1 MLQFVTSHYIIEND
15 FFFVSKGPQDQSLA
29 EKLDNAIKQL
39 ESWHRISIIIVLVG
53 LASLSGI
60 ISMSQFYFH
69 DEIAKHGYIDDIFI
83 EDQNLRVLAFI
94 PYTEEII
101 PADGV
106 VTLYLTQVWLMY
118 GNGVVIALLSFLFVW
133 VTYRGKTHTQEFE
146 SIERQFIRQSYLV
159 NFETSVPEGDTRVEK
174 ILNQAI
180 HVFPN
185 LKEIQRKAKLKQT
198 KIPYKINQKINGDT
212 IDGIVSTKKGDF
224 IVKFYDKSVSES
236 DLKNLAKILSKSRD
250 KIFRVLC
257 VAKDYD
263 EELQSNKLVDIMDK
277 IPKYFKLDLIFEEE
291 HGYSMLWID

>member
-1 MLQFVTSHYIIEND
+1 MSRGPKD
-15 FFFVSKGPQDQSLA
+15 FSLA
-29 EKLDNAIKQL
+29 EKLENAIKQL
-39 ESWHRISIIIVLVG
+39 GSWYRISIIIVLVG

-69 DEIAKHGYIDDIFI
+69 GEIGKHGHIEEIYV
-83 EDQNLRVLAFI
+83 EDQDITVLAFL
-94 PYTEEII
+94 PYTEEIFPSEGI
-101 PADGV
+101 

-118 GNGVVIALLSFLFVW
+118 GNGIVIALLSFLFVW
-133 VTYRGKTHTQEFE
+133 VTYRGKEHTKEFE

-174 ILNQAI
+174 ILNEAI
-180 HVFPN
+180 HVFPA
-185 LKEIQRKAKLKQT
+185 LKEVQRKAKSKQT
-198 KIPYKINQKINGDT
+198 KIPYKLDQKINGDT

-224 IVKFYDKSVSES
+224 IVKFFDKTVTES
-236 DLKNLAKILSKSRD
+236 DLKNLVEKLSKSRD

-263 EELQSNKLVDIMDK
+263 EELQSNKLVGIMDNL
-277 IPKYFKLDLIFEEE
+277 PKYFKLDLIFEED

>member
-1 MLQFVTSHYIIEND
+1 M
-15 FFFVSKGPQDQSLA
+15 SKGPQDYSLA

-39 ESWHRISIIIVLVG
+39 GFWYRISIIIVLVG

-69 DEIAKHGYIDDIFI
+69 DEVAKYGQIQEIFI
-83 EDQNLRVLAFI
+83 QDENITVLAFL
-94 PYTEEII
+94 PYSEEIF
-101 PADGV
+101 PAEGIV
-106 VTLYLTQVWLMY
+106 SLYITQIWLMY
-118 GNGVVIALLSFLFVW
+118 GNGVVIGLLSFLFIW
-133 VTYRGKTHTQEFE
+133 VTYRGKAHTEEFE

-159 NFETSVPEGDTRVEK
+159 NFETSVPEGETRIEK
-174 ILNQAI
+174 ILNEAI
-180 HVFPN
+180 HVFPT
-185 LKEIQRKAKLKQT
+185 LKEVQRKAKLKQT
-198 KIPYKINQKINGDT
+198 KIPYKLNQKFNGET

-224 IVKFYDKSVSES
+224 IVKFYDKTVSES
-236 DLKNLAKILSKSRD
+236 DLKNLIKILSKSRA

-263 EELQSNKLVDIMDK
+263 EDLQSNKLVEIMDK

>member
-1 MLQFVTSHYIIEND
+1 M
-15 FFFVSKGPQDQSLA
+15 SKGPQDYSLA
-29 EKLDNAIKQL
+29 EKLDRAIKQL
-39 ESWHRISIIIVLVG
+39 GSWYRISIIIVLVG

-69 DEIAKHGYIDDIFI
+69 SEVAKYGQIQEIFI
-83 EDQNLRVLAFI
+83 EDQNLTVLAFL
-94 PYTEEII
+94 PYSEEIF
-101 PADGV
+101 PAEGIV
-106 VTLYLTQVWLMY
+106 SLYITQVWLMY
-118 GNGVVIALLSFLFVW
+118 GNGVVIGLLSFLFIW
-133 VTYRGKTHTQEFE
+133 VTYRGKAHTQEFE

-174 ILNQAI
+174 ILNEAI
-180 HVFPN
+180 HVFPT
-185 LKEIQRKAKLKQT
+185 LKEVQRKAKLKQT
-198 KIPYKINQKINGDT
+198 KIPYKLDQKLNGET

-224 IVKFYDKSVSES
+224 IVKFYDKTVSES
-236 DLKNLAKILSKSRD
+236 DLKNLVSMLSKSRD

-263 EELQSNKLVDIMDK
+263 EDLQSNKLVGIMDK

>member
-1 MLQFVTSHYIIEND
+1 
-15 FFFVSKGPQDQSLA
+15 VSKGPQDYSLA

-39 ESWHRISIIIVLVG
+39 GFWYRISIIIVLVG

-69 DEIAKHGYIDDIFI
+69 DEVAKYGQIQEIFI
-83 EDQNLRVLAFI
+83 QDENITVLAFL
-94 PYTEEII
+94 PYSEEIF
-101 PADGV
+101 PAEGIV
-106 VTLYLTQVWLMY
+106 SLYITQIWLMY
-118 GNGVVIALLSFLFVW
+118 GNGVVIGLLSFLFIW
-133 VTYRGKTHTQEFE
+133 VTYRGKAHTEEFE

-159 NFETSVPEGDTRVEK
+159 NFETSVPEGETRVEK
-174 ILNQAI
+174 ILNEAI
-180 HVFPN
+180 HVFPT
-185 LKEIQRKAKLKQT
+185 LKEVQRKAKLKQT
-198 KIPYKINQKINGDT
+198 KIPYKLNQKFNGET

-224 IVKFYDKSVSES
+224 IVKFYDKTVSES
-236 DLKNLAKILSKSRD
+236 DLKNLIKILSKSRA

-263 EELQSNKLVDIMDK
+263 EDLQSNKLVEIMDK

>member
-1 MLQFVTSHYIIEND
+1 
-15 FFFVSKGPQDQSLA
+15 VSKGPQDYSLA

-39 ESWHRISIIIVLVG
+39 GFWYRISIIIVLVG

-69 DEIAKHGYIDDIFI
+69 NEVGKYGQIQEIFI
-83 EDQNLRVLAFI
+83 QDENITVLAFL
-94 PYTEEII
+94 PYSEEIF
-101 PADGV
+101 PAEGIV
-106 VTLYLTQVWLMY
+106 SLYITQIWLMY
-118 GNGVVIALLSFLFVW
+118 GNGVVIGLLSFLFIW
-133 VTYRGKTHTQEFE
+133 VTYRGKAHTEEFE

-159 NFETSVPEGDTRVEK
+159 NFETSVPEGETRVEK
-174 ILNQAI
+174 ILNEAI
-180 HVFPN
+180 HVFPT
-185 LKEIQRKAKLKQT
+185 LKEVQRKAKLKQT
-198 KIPYKINQKINGDT
+198 KIPYKLDQKFNGET

-224 IVKFYDKSVSES
+224 IVKFYDKTVSES
-236 DLKNLAKILSKSRD
+236 DLKNLIKTLSKSRD

-263 EELQSNKLVDIMDK
+263 EDLQSNKLVGILDK

>member
-1 MLQFVTSHYIIEND
+1 M
-15 FFFVSKGPQDQSLA
+15 SKGPQDYSLA

-39 ESWHRISIIIVLVG
+39 GFWYRISIIIVLVG

-69 DEIAKHGYIDDIFI
+69 NEVGKYGQIQEIFI
-83 EDQNLRVLAFI
+83 QDKNITVLAFL
-94 PYTEEII
+94 PYSEEIF
-101 PADGV
+101 PAEGIV
-106 VTLYLTQVWLMY
+106 SLYITQIWLMY
-118 GNGVVIALLSFLFVW
+118 GNGVVIGLLSFLFIW
-133 VTYRGKTHTQEFE
+133 VTYRGKAHTEEFE

-159 NFETSVPEGDTRVEK
+159 NFETSVPEGETRVEK
-174 ILNQAI
+174 ILNEAI
-180 HVFPN
+180 HVFPT
-185 LKEIQRKAKLKQT
+185 LKEVQRKAKLKQS
-198 KIPYKINQKINGDT
+198 KIPYKLDQKFNGET

-224 IVKFYDKSVSES
+224 IVKFYDKTVSES
-236 DLKNLAKILSKSRD
+236 DLKNLIKTLSKSRD

-263 EELQSNKLVDIMDK
+263 EDLQSNKLVGIMDK

>member
-1 MLQFVTSHYIIEND
+1 M
-15 FFFVSKGPQDQSLA
+15 SKGPQDYSLA

-39 ESWHRISIIIVLVG
+39 GFWYRISIIIVLVG

-69 DEIAKHGYIDDIFI
+69 NEVGKYGQIQEIFI
-83 EDQNLRVLAFI
+83 QDENITVLAFL
-94 PYTEEII
+94 PYSEEIF
-101 PADGV
+101 PAEGIV
-106 VTLYLTQVWLMY
+106 SLYITQIWLMY
-118 GNGVVIALLSFLFVW
+118 GNGVVIGLLSFLFIW
-133 VTYRGKTHTQEFE
+133 VTYRGKAHTEEFE

-159 NFETSVPEGDTRVEK
+159 NFETSVPEGETRVEK
-174 ILNQAI
+174 ILNEAI
-180 HVFPN
+180 HVFPT
-185 LKEIQRKAKLKQT
+185 LKEVQRKAKLKQT
-198 KIPYKINQKINGDT
+198 KIPYKLDQKFNGET

-224 IVKFYDKSVSES
+224 IVKFYDKTVSES
-236 DLKNLAKILSKSRD
+236 DLKNLIKTLSKSRD

-263 EELQSNKLVDIMDK
+263 EDLQSNKLVGILDK

>member
-1 MLQFVTSHYIIEND
+1 
-15 FFFVSKGPQDQSLA
+15 VSKGPQDYSLA

-39 ESWHRISIIIVLVG
+39 GFWYRISIIIVLVG

-69 DEIAKHGYIDDIFI
+69 NEVGKYGQIQEIFI
-83 EDQNLRVLAFI
+83 QDENITVLAFL
-94 PYTEEII
+94 PYSEEIF
-101 PADGV
+101 PAEGIV
-106 VTLYLTQVWLMY
+106 SLYITQIWLMY
-118 GNGVVIALLSFLFVW
+118 GNGVVIGLLSFLFIW
-133 VTYRGKTHTQEFE
+133 VTYRGKAHTEEFE

-159 NFETSVPEGDTRVEK
+159 NFETSVPEGETRVEK
-174 ILNQAI
+174 ILNEAI
-180 HVFPN
+180 HVFPT
-185 LKEIQRKAKLKQT
+185 LKEVQRKAKLKQT
-198 KIPYKINQKINGDT
+198 KIPYKLDQKINGET

-224 IVKFYDKSVSES
+224 IVKFYDKTVSES
-236 DLKNLAKILSKSRD
+236 DLKNLIKTFSKSHD

-263 EELQSNKLVDIMDK
+263 EDLQSNKLVGIMDK

>member
-1 MLQFVTSHYIIEND
+1 M
-15 FFFVSKGPQDQSLA
+15 SKGPQDYSLA

-39 ESWHRISIIIVLVG
+39 GFWYRISIIIVLVG

-69 DEIAKHGYIDDIFI
+69 NEVGKYGQIQEIFI
-83 EDQNLRVLAFI
+83 QDENITVLAFL
-94 PYTEEII
+94 PYSEEIF
-101 PADGV
+101 PAEGIV
-106 VTLYLTQVWLMY
+106 SLYITQIWLMY
-118 GNGVVIALLSFLFVW
+118 GNGVVIGLLSFLFIW
-133 VTYRGKTHTQEFE
+133 VTYRGKAHTEEFE

-159 NFETSVPEGDTRVEK
+159 NFETSVPEGETRVEK
-174 ILNQAI
+174 ILNEAI
-180 HVFPN
+180 HVFPT
-185 LKEIQRKAKLKQT
+185 LKEVQRKAKLKQT
-198 KIPYKINQKINGDT
+198 KIPYKLDQKFNGET

-224 IVKFYDKSVSES
+224 IVKFYDKTVSES
-236 DLKNLAKILSKSRD
+236 DLKNLIKTLSKSHD

-263 EELQSNKLVDIMDK
+263 EVLQSNKLVGILDK

>member
-1 MLQFVTSHYIIEND
+1 M
-15 FFFVSKGPQDQSLA
+15 SKGPQDYSLA

-39 ESWHRISIIIVLVG
+39 GFWYRISIIIVLVG

-69 DEIAKHGYIDDIFI
+69 NEVGKYGQIQEIFI
-83 EDQNLRVLAFI
+83 QDENITVLAFL
-94 PYTEEII
+94 PYSEEIF
-101 PADGV
+101 PAEGIV
-106 VTLYLTQVWLMY
+106 SLYITQIWLMY
-118 GNGVVIALLSFLFVW
+118 GNGVVIGLLSFLFIW
-133 VTYRGKTHTQEFE
+133 VTYRGKAHTEEFE

-159 NFETSVPEGDTRVEK
+159 NFETSVPEGETRVEK
-174 ILNQAI
+174 ILNEAI
-180 HVFPN
+180 HVFPT
-185 LKEIQRKAKLKQT
+185 LKEVQRKAKLKQT
-198 KIPYKINQKINGDT
+198 KIPYKLDQKFNGET

-224 IVKFYDKSVSES
+224 IVKFYDKKVSES
-236 DLKNLAKILSKSRD
+236 DLKNLIKTLSKSRD

-263 EELQSNKLVDIMDK
+263 EDLQSNKLVEIMDK